1 MGVNAMSLSTEYMG
15 LKLKNPI
22 VVAAGPWSRDGAFNP
37 AIHRCRGQRRGDRNH
52 HAGGQ
57 PKPQPPLY
65 LSSSGQLFNTTLFS
79 GIHLEQW
86 EQEFESLR
94 RGDCK
99 LIASI
104 WGNTPSELAYLAGK
118 VERMGAEPWR

>member
-1 MGVNAMSLSTEYMG
+1 MSLNTEYMG

-22 VVAAGPWSRDGAFNP
+22 VAAAGPWSRDGASIQRSIDAGAGAVVTETITLEANQNP
-37 AIHRCRGQRRGDRNH
+37 SPR
-52 HAGGQ
+52 
-57 PKPQPPLY
+57 LY
-65 LSSSGQLFNTTLFS
+65 LSGSGQLFNTTLFS

-86 EQEFESLR
+86 EQEFEALR

-104 WGNTPSELAYLAGK
+104 WGNTPTLPA
-118 VERMGAEPWR
+118 R